1 VAIVAV
7 PGVGGTIAV
16 EEAPGAVAVVVG
28 ASGPEAVAGAAGVV
42 AAAWLATAEGL
53 AAGVVDAEVLVPPPQ
68 AARPVMQIP
77 ATAIVR
83 IFMK

>member
-1 VAIVAV
+1 
-7 PGVGGTIAV
+7 
-16 EEAPGAVAVVVG
+16 
-28 ASGPEAVAGAAGVV
+28 VAGAAGVV
-42 AAAWLATAEGL
+42 AAAWLATADWL
-53 AAGVVDAEVLVPPPQ
+53 AAGVVDDAEVLVPPPQ